1 MHAGVA
7 AAFSLDQVRSEIDV
21 LVRRATPMSSRDAL
35 QQFYAPGNDTPAW
48 FDASG
53 PKPEAAT
60 ALAELSAAPAHGLDA
75 ADYGSERLAAEMR
88 SIGSGDPATVVART
102 DVAMTRAMLR
112 YLNDLHSGRIAPK
125 AVGFRLPAR
134 GAFDASARLRE
145 ALSAGRIPEAVAAAE
160 PSFAIY
166 ARLKQALARYHD
178 LALRQYAPLPSPLP
192 DLRSVAPGEF
202 YAGTRGLHER
212 LRMLGDIPDDAPP
225 PATERY
231 EGAAVGG
238 VRSFQERH
246 GLAPDGILGPATLRE
261 LDVPLATRVRQIALG
276 MERLRWLPPLRPG
289 PAIAVNV
296 PSYALWGIDT
306 TDPKSPPALA
316 MSAIVGRAGPGLQ
329 TPIFVGEMRT
339 VEFSPFWNVPRNIM
353 LKEYLPKL
361 ARDPSLLA
369 REDMEIVGTGPDA
382 SRASADDAATLTLLE
397 RGDLRLRQRPGS
409 RNALGGVKFVLPNT
423 MNIYLHGTPA
433 WELFART
440 QRDFSHGCIRVADP
454 LALARFVLRD
464 RPEWTVE
471 RMRGAIAA
479 GQPVVVAVPEP
490 IPVVIF
496 YTTVIVDGDG
506 RVFFLPDLY
515 GHDLKLARALSAA
528 RRSAELSADDASPA
542 SPMSHATGIDVNEIR
557 GRVVAHAA
565 GAQ

>member
-7 AAFSLDQVRSEIDV
+7 AAYNLEQVRSEIDA
-21 LVRRATPMSSRDAL
+21 LVKRATPGSSRDAL
-35 QQFYAPGNDTPAW
+35 QQFYAPGNDAPAW

-53 PKPEAAT
+53 PKPEATT
-60 ALAELSAAPAHGLDA
+60 ALAELAAAPAHGLDA
-75 ADYGSERLAAEMR
+75 AEYGSEWLAAEMR
-88 SIGSGDPATVVART
+88 SIGSGDRAAVVART

-112 YLNDLHSGRIAPK
+112 YLIDLHSGRVAPK

-134 GAFDASARLRE
+134 DASDASARLRE

-166 ARLKQALARYHD
+166 ARLKQALARYRD
-178 LALRQYAPLPSPLP
+178 LALRQYAPLP
-192 DLRSVAPGEF
+192 DVWSVAPGEF

-212 LRMLGDIPDDAPP
+212 LRMLGDIPNDAPP

-231 EGAAVGG
+231 EGAVVGG
-238 VRSFQERH
+238 LRSFQERH

-261 LDVPLATRVRQIALG
+261 LDVPLAKRVRQIALG

-296 PSYALWGIDT
+296 PSYTLWAFDT

-339 VEFSPFWNVPRNIM
+339 VEFSPYWNVPRNIM

-369 REDMEIVGTGPDA
+369 HEDMEIVGTGPDA
-382 SRASADDAATLTLLE
+382 SRASTEDAATLTLLE

-433 WELFART
+433 RELFART

-515 GHDLKLARALSAA
+515 GYDVKLERALSAA
-528 RRSAELSADDASPA
+528 RRSDELSADDASPA

-557 GRVVAHAA
+557 GGVVAHAA